1 MPDVNS
7 ISINAIRTLCMDAVQ
22 QANSGHPGTPMAM
35 APVVYALWQ
44 DYLRF
49 DPEDPIWP
57 NRDRFILSAGHAS
70 TLLYALLHLAGVKAV
85 NRKYETLGEL
95 AVSLED
101 LKKFRQL
108 ESKCPGHPEYR
119 WTSGVETTTGPL
131 GQGVATSV
139 GIALAGKW
147 LAERYN
153 RPNFT
158 LFDYDVY
165 ALAGDGCMMEGIS
178 GEAASLA
185 GHLRLSNLC
194 WIYDNNHITIEGNT
208 SLAFSEDVAGRFLA
222 YGWDVRRVSNAND
235 LDLLWEAFDRFK
247 KTTDQ
252 PTLIVV
258 DSHIGYGAP
267 TKQDTSAAHGE
278 PLGEEEI
285 RATKKRYDWPEDA
298 KFLVPPE
305 VLENFRAKLGQRG
318 AKLRAGWMSLFAAYQ
333 NEHPELAAET
343 LAIQHREPPQGWD
356 SEIPTFPPDAKGV
369 ASRDSSGKV
378 LNAIA
383 KKHPWLVGG
392 SADLSPSTKT
402 RLTFPDAGE
411 ISRDSFGG
419 RNIHFGVREHA
430 MGAILNGLAL
440 AKLRAFG
447 SGFLIFSDYGRG
459 SLRLSAIMEIPVIYI
474 FTHDSIGVGEDGPTH
489 QPVEQLASLRAIPGL
504 TDIRPCDANE
514 VAEAWRVIMEI
525 KREPVVLILSR
536 QALPTLDRS
545 KFAPASGLRRGAY
558 VLSDATNGKPDV
570 LLIGTGSEVS
580 LCLGAQEALKK
591 QGVEARVIS
600 MPSWKLYEDQDEAYR
615 ESVLPSHIR
624 ARVSVEQAARFGW
637 ERYVG
642 IDGAR
647 VGMRTFG
654 ESAPLQKLVMKFGF
668 TVDAVAAAG
677 IEQSNSAKG

>member
-1 MPDVNS
+1 
-7 ISINAIRTLCMDAVQ
+7 
-22 QANSGHPGTPMAM
+22 
-35 APVVYALWQ
+35 
-44 DYLRF
+44 
-49 DPEDPIWP
+49 
-57 NRDRFILSAGHAS
+57 
-70 TLLYALLHLAGVKAV
+70 
-85 NRKYETLGEL
+85 
-95 AVSLED
+95 
-101 LKKFRQL
+101 
-108 ESKCPGHPEYR
+108 
-119 WTSGVETTTGPL
+119 
-131 GQGVATSV
+131 
-139 GIALAGKW
+139 
-147 LAERYN
+147 
-153 RPNFT
+153 
-158 LFDYDVY
+158 
-165 ALAGDGCMMEGIS
+165 
-178 GEAASLA
+178 
-185 GHLRLSNLC
+185 
-194 WIYDNNHITIEGNT
+194 
-208 SLAFSEDVAGRFLA
+208 
-222 YGWDVRRVSNAND
+222 
-235 LDLLWEAFDRFK
+235 
-247 KTTDQ
+247 
-252 PTLIVV
+252 
-258 DSHIGYGAP
+258 
-267 TKQDTSAAHGE
+267 
-278 PLGEEEI
+278 
-285 RATKKRYDWPEDA
+285 
-298 KFLVPPE
+298 
-305 VLENFRAKLGQRG
+305 
-318 AKLRAGWMSLFAAYQ
+318 MSLFAAYRK
-333 NEHPELAAET
+333 EHPELAAET

-356 SEIPTFPPDAKGV
+356 SEIPTFPPDAKGI

-600 MPSWKLYEDQDEAYR
+600 MPSWKLFEDQDDAYR

-668 TVDAVAAAG
+668 TVDAVAAAA
-677 IEQSNSAKG
+677 IEQSNNAKG

>member
-1 MPDVNS
+1 
-7 ISINAIRTLCMDAVQ
+7 
-22 QANSGHPGTPMAM
+22 
-35 APVVYALWQ
+35 
-44 DYLRF
+44 
-49 DPEDPIWP
+49 
-57 NRDRFILSAGHAS
+57 
-70 TLLYALLHLAGVKAV
+70 
-85 NRKYETLGEL
+85 
-95 AVSLED
+95 
-101 LKKFRQL
+101 
-108 ESKCPGHPEYR
+108 
-119 WTSGVETTTGPL
+119 
-131 GQGVATSV
+131 V

-235 LDLLWEAFDRFK
+235 LDLLREAFDRFK

-285 RATKKRYDWPEDA
+285 RATKKRYGWPEDA

-333 NEHPELAAET
+333 KEHPELAAET

-356 SEIPTFPPDAKGV
+356 SEIPTFPPDAKGI

-558 VLSDATNGKPDV
+558 VLSDAPNGKPDV

-600 MPSWKLYEDQDEAYR
+600 MPSWKLFEDQDHAYR

-668 TVDAVAAAG
+668 TVDAVAAAA